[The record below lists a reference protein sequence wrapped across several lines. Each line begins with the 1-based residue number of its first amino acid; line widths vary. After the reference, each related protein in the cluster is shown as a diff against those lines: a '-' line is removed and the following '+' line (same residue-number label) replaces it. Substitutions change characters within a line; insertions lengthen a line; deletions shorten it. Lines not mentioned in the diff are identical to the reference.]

1 MTNPMIQVRYFAF
14 PISSSSVTPVSQFLL
29 VPEHLSLCSVT
40 TSIFQFP
47 TKRKKRRKK
56 EKNDFKKKRKLT
68 PLGCRRPP
76 RSARLGA
83 FFCAAGE
90 MDGRAGG
97 GGSLQD
103 DLSAVLQGDM
113 FMPRRRRRV
122 SRAEGEYSTR
132 KCGNEKWGSSWYY
145 KESKS
150 CGWFK
155 RRVCKRKA

>member
-14 PISSSSVTPVSQFLL
+14 PISASSVTPVSQFLL
-29 VPEHLSLCSVT
+29 LPEHLSLCSVT
-40 TSIFQFP
+40 TSIFKFP
-47 TKRKKRRKK
+47 TTKKDERKK
-56 EKNDFKKKRKLT
+56 KNDFKKKRKLS
-68 PLGCRRPP
+68 PLGCRRLPCL
-76 RSARLGA
+76 SRLGA

-132 KCGNEKWGSSWYY
+132 KCGNEK
-145 KESKS
+145 
-150 CGWFK
+150 
-155 RRVCKRKA
+155 